1 MVFVMSCDQFI
12 ERYSDFRDGLLDPGA
27 LAEIESHLA
36 DCPCCVRYH
45 QVMQRALDL
54 LADVPCAESSDDF
67 MPRLRHRLYNV
78 DSGISEGRRS
88 FVGSAALVGVAAV
101 GLLALFWLPFAAS
114 VPVEME
120 LSAISAQL
128 PPPGAD
134 ELPAL
139 FRSGPFVRTLLLE
152 GELHLDGYLPEFEW
166 PPRPQKFSAVAIEA
180 SYLRSEPTLFD
191 R

>member
-1 MVFVMSCDQFI
+1 MSCDHFI
-12 ERYSDFRDGLLDPGA
+12 ERYSDFRDDLLDPGA

-36 DCPCCVRYH
+36 DCPCCARYH

-54 LADVPCAESSDDF
+54 LADIPCAENSDDF

-78 DSGISEGRRS
+78 DSGVSEGRRS

-114 VPVEME
+114 VPVELE
-120 LSAISAQL
+120 LPAISAQL
-128 PPPGAD
+128 PPPGAG

-139 FRSGPFVRTLLLE
+139 FRSGPFVSTLLLE
-152 GELHLDGYLPEFEW
+152 DESYVDGYLPEFEW
-166 PPRPQKFSAVAIEA
+166 PPRGQTFSAVAIEA